1 MSLIERSH
9 PREIK
14 FTTRVNPHHPSSVIA
29 EFGQTKV
36 YITAI
41 IEESVPGWMRD
52 SNSGW
57 ITAEYSMLPGSSDTR
72 IRRERKSVGGRTQ
85 EIQRLIGRS
94 LRAIIDLDK
103 LGKRSILLDCDVIVA
118 DGGTRTT
125 SISGAFVA
133 LKLAINELMKKGLLK
148 EDPIRDQLGAISI
161 GVNKA
166 GKVIADLNYE
176 EDSSCDTDMN
186 IVMTRAGEFVE
197 IQGTAEGKPFNSDQ
211 LAGMLE
217 CARASLDIVFE
228 QQNKALK

>member
-57 ITAEYSMLPGSSDTR
+57 VTAEYSMLPGSSDTR

-103 LGKRSILLDCDVIVA
+103 L
-118 DGGTRTT
+118 
-125 SISGAFVA
+125 GAFVA

-176 EDSSCDTDMN
+176 EDSSCETDMN

-211 LAGMLE
+211 LTGMLE
-217 CARASLDIVFE
+217 CAKTSLEVVFSK
-228 QQNKALK
+228 QNEVLK